1 MLSREKEERAA
12 RTPRADCQCAACA
25 GLARRYK
32 SDPALL
38 AFYRRR
44 LLQKGWV
51 GTADDVEKA
60 YMLAHSPWYKALV
73 ERGRE
78 TAARMGWGSGF
89 GGLEKASDAADEEMA
104 AAGGERPRQSP
115 QTTDEGGRNG

>member
-1 MLSREKEERAA
+1 MPVSNACSCRGCQGLEK
-12 RTPRADCQCAACA
+12 
-25 GLARRYK
+25 RYAK
-32 SDPALL
+32 DQALL
-38 AFYRRR
+38 SYYKRQ
-44 LLQKGWV
+44 LLVRGWA
-51 GTADDVEKA
+51 GTIDDVEAA
-60 YMLAHSPWYKALV
+60 YMTAHASWYRSAV

>member
-1 MLSREKEERAA
+1 M
-12 RTPRADCQCAACA
+12 
-25 GLARRYK
+25 
-32 SDPALL
+32 
-38 AFYRRR
+38 
-44 LLQKGWV
+44 

-104 AAGGERPRQSP
+104 AAGGEASQHGA
-115 QTTDEGGRNG
+115 QEQGDGKDEGGRNG